1 MEVNMLWWCAF
12 LFALGILAF
21 MDTIFNYGE
30 IFRRINSVIFMMTAL
45 GLLMRVSMKSKM
57 RTVEGYIEKIQE
69 LEKQVSS
76 LKQFQTDYTQPL
88 ETNKK

>member
-1 MEVNMLWWCAF
+1 MLWWCAF

-30 IFRRINSVIFMMTAL
+30 IFRRINSVIFMLSSL

-57 RTVEGYIEKIQE
+57 RTVESYIEKIQY
-69 LEKQVSS
+69 LEAEIAQ
-76 LKQFQTDYTQPL
+76 LKKNKSEYTQ
-88 ETNKK
+88 EIKS

>member
-1 MEVNMLWWCAF
+1 MLWWCAF

-69 LEKQVSS
+69 LEKQVLG
-76 LKQFQTDYTQPL
+76 LKKFQSEYTQPM